1 MNENVFLTK
10 DLLLQRDDLKIEKVE
25 LTRGYVYVREMTG
38 SEKDRWEQS
47 MLKQKPNGNK
57 NAAIEYETTL
67 EDFRAKLA
75 VVTICD
81 ADGNLL
87 FEAKDIK
94 ALNKAMSATN
104 MEKIVE
110 VAQRLNVISQKDRD
124 ELLKNSEADQED
136 SSSSDSAEN

>member
-47 MLKQKPNGNK
+47 MLNQKPNGNK